1 MKKFIVVTAVLL
13 LAIGLSAVSGL
24 SAQQGNARL
33 AIVENQTG
41 DGITLNYAETVS
53 GTTSKSQVPLRQG
66 QTIQLDP
73 AKIQGEV
80 CAWKMPA
87 LKVAEKI
94 GCRTLKAGDHWVIR

>member
-1 MKKFIVVTAVLL
+1 MKKFTVLAVVLL
-13 LAIGLSAVSGL
+13 LAIGLAAVSGL
-24 SAQQGNARL
+24 SAQQGAARL

-41 DGITLNYAETVS
+41 DGITLSYAETVGGS
-53 GTTSKSQVPLRQG
+53 ASKSQVPLRQG

-73 AKIQGEV
+73 AKLQGEV
-80 CAWKMPA
+80 CAWKMPP